1 LFYLEASM
9 NSIDFAHLF
18 KPLLLVLLLPPVPW
32 LLLVLIAAGLLR
44 RHRQAG
50 RGLLALA
57 SLGLWLSCT
66 EGAAQWLAQRLLK
79 PPPALSTEA
88 IAALRSESRS
98 DVAVLVL
105 GAGARSFVP
114 EYAGPDLKPLSLERL
129 RYGIWLARQIKA
141 PLGFSGGIGWGAG
154 PAAQSEAA
162 SAERTAEQEFGLPL
176 KWAEGRSRDTR
187 ENASYSVALLKAD
200 GIKKLL
206 LVTNDLHMPRSLRA
220 FNQAAMGQIE
230 IIPAPIGAQRD
241 LPTDLQDWCPSN
253 EGILRMRY
261 AVYEWLGSIAG
272 H

>member
-1 LFYLEASM
+1 MS
-9 NSIDFAHLF
+9 SIDFAHLF
-18 KPLLLVLLLPPVPW
+18 KPVLLVLLLPPVPW
-32 LLLVLIAAGLLR
+32 LLLVIIGAGLLR
-44 RHRQAG
+44 RHRHAG
-50 RGLLALA
+50 RALLTLAL
-57 SLGLWLSCT
+57 LGLWLSCT

-79 PPPALSTEA
+79 PPPALSTQA
-88 IAALRSESRS
+88 IEALRSESQSRGN
-98 DVAVLVL
+98 VAVLVL
-105 GAGARSFVP
+105 GGGARSFVP
-114 EYAGPDLKPLSLERL
+114 EYAGPGLKPLSQERL
-129 RYGIWLARQIKA
+129 RFGIWLARQVKA
-141 PLGFSGGIGWGAG
+141 PLGFSGGIGWGEG
-154 PAAQSEAA
+154 PAAQSEAS
-162 SAERTAEQEFGLPL
+162 SAGRIAKQEFGLPL

-241 LPTDLQDWCPSN
+241 APTDRQDWCPSN